1 MGGDWTWFLLCMST
15 LFNRDEDHPLS
26 QCGAPIRA
34 NGNPLNH
41 LVLSK
46 PSFSRSNVALRCV
59 IASLTTTSPKSQK
72 GTRIGVVCG
81 VCTEVHVSAN
91 PWDRNKVAGRL
102 LNAPQIWTEKNGPID
117 RLRIPLLCLA
127 RSCLLV

>member
-1 MGGDWTWFLLCMST
+1 MGSQPSFPLNMSA

-34 NGNPLNH
+34 NANPLNH

-46 PSFSRSNVALRCV
+46 PPLSRSNVALRCV

-72 GTRIGVVCG
+72 GTSLGVVSCMD
-81 VCTEVHVSAN
+81 VYVSAAILGQN
-91 PWDRNKVAGRL
+91 
-102 LNAPQIWTEKNGPID
+102 
-117 RLRIPLLCLA
+117 
-127 RSCLLV
+127 